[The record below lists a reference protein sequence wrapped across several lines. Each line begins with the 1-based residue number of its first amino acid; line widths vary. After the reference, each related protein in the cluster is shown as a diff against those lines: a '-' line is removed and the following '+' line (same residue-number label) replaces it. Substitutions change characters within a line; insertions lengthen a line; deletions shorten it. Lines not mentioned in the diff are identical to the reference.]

1 MKKFANLMM
10 AVGTV
15 ALVGLAQPAAAH
27 CGACGTDSNHGHDHS
42 HLEKAEAAKT
52 SMDKTSMDKASTN
65 KAPELAIFPLA
76 EQAGFKTLTAAVK
89 AAGLD
94 GVLTNDGP
102 FTVFAPTDEAFAKL
116 PAGTVESLLAN
127 PEQLKKVLLYHVV
140 SGDVKAAD
148 VAKLNSAETLNGG
161 QVAINTKGG
170 VKVNDAHVIKADIAA
185 SNGTVHVIDTVL
197 IPENL

>member
-1 MKKFANLMM
+1 MKKFSNILLAL
-10 AVGTV
+10 GTV
-15 ALVGLAQPAAAH
+15 ALLGMAGPAAAH
-27 CGACGTDSNHGHDHS
+27 CGACGTDDSHGHDHS
-42 HLEKAEAAKT
+42 HMEKAKAQMSAHG
-52 SMDKTSMDKASTN
+52 DK
-65 KAPELAIFPLA
+65 LAIFPLA

-94 GVLTNDGP
+94 GVLTSDGP

-148 VAKLNSAETLNGG
+148 VAKLDSAETLNGAK
-161 QVAINTKGG
+161 VAINTKGG
-170 VKVNDAHVIKADIAA
+170 VKVNDAHVIKADIGA